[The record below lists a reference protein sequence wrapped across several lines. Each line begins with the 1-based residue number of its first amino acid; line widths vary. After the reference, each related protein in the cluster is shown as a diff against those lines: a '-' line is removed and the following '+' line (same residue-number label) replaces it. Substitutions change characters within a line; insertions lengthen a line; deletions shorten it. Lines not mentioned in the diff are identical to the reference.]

1 MKDIQAPNYDTEV
14 VNVTKDII
22 QLIQNFSGENTDPN
36 SLVAMLSNL
45 IELSQFFDHN
55 NINDLF

>member
-1 MKDIQAPNYDTEV
+1 V